1 MCVAAAW
8 YYFSTDFNVSFTLDA
23 NRNRLFFLE
32 TEGVNS
38 FNQIIRLYRGRM
50 ECQRRQVYISG
61 SIRDKL
67 TALLLEMNFT
77 LLNSSPQ
84 SKGKLPAVLDQ
95 SEGAQRTD
103 VIKIQHNCGSDDIC
117 VPDLRLNVR

>member
-1 MCVAAAW
+1 M
-8 YYFSTDFNVSFTLDA
+8 TFTLDA
-23 NRNRLFFLE
+23 ERNRLFFLQ
-32 TEGVNS
+32 TEDVNS
-38 FNQIIRLYRGRM
+38 FNQTIRLYRGRT

-67 TALLLEMNFT
+67 TPLLLEMNFT
-77 LLNSSPQ
+77 LLTSSPS
-84 SKGKLPAVLDQ
+84 SKREPPAVLDQ

-103 VIKIQHNCGSDDIC
+103 LIKIQHNCGSDDIC